1 MPEHDDPN
9 AADRLAHLED
19 EVRRLDRLIGSIA
32 RSLIQI
38 VAAQR
43 LPAAGVERPPASS
56 IDFVLDADEQELAR
70 RALVR
75 VMHYDGRPST
85 AEQELYDRLR
95 ASLADARPWND
106 WAGTD

>member
-1 MPEHDDPN
+1 MPEGADSN
-9 AADRLAHLED
+9 AADRLAHLEA

-38 VAAQR
+38 VAAQG
-43 LPAAGVERPPASS
+43 LPAAGVERPLAASAGLT
-56 IDFVLDADEQELAR
+56 LDAHEQELAR
-70 RALVR
+70 RAFVNASR
-75 VMHYDGRPST
+75 YAGGMTTG
-85 AEQELYDRLR
+85 EQELYDRLR